1 MARRTK
7 RKLRRSRR
15 KKGGGNAAIPR
26 IVFQTAAKPLDEKII
41 KKFKPYIQGW
51 EYKFFTDE
59 DALKFF
65 KDNPLEDYPEIA
77 DRFNRCKR
85 GENKADIFRI
95 YFLYVKGGVY
105 LDSDLI
111 LKENLDDIIGNRH
124 FMTTYSSEIK
134 DTIFNGFMA
143 STPKHHILK
152 EALTEA
158 YNSEIETVEYFH
170 FCAQLFKVVE
180 KYKNEANVKILKE
193 GVYDGKKADMLD
205 PDTGKVLAIHY
216 SGTDVPT
223 NAKS

>member
-1 MARRTK
+1 MV
-7 RKLRRSRR
+7 
-15 KKGGGNAAIPR
+15 IPR
-26 IVFQTAAKPLDEKII
+26 IVFQTAVKPIDEKII
-41 KKFKPYIQGW
+41 KTFKPYIEGW
-51 EYKFFTDE
+51 EYQFFTDE

-65 KDNPLEDYPEIA
+65 KDNPLDDYPEIA
-77 DRFNRCKR
+77 DRFNRCKK

-111 LKENLDDIIGNRH
+111 LKVKLDDIIGNKH
-124 FMTTYSSEIK
+124 FVTTYSSEIK

-158 YNSEIETVEYFH
+158 YNSNIETVEYFH
-170 FCAQLFKVVE
+170 FCRQLFTVVE
-180 KYKNEANVKILKE
+180 KHKNDANVKILKE
-193 GVYDGKKADMLD
+193 GVFDGKKADMLD
-205 PDTGKVLAIHY
+205 PDTGKILAMHY

-223 NAKS
+223 NAT